1 MLIGVISD
9 THDHVE
15 RMEKAFE
22 IVAERG
28 VGMVCHLGDWVAPD
42 MLDLAEKLAKDI
54 AVPMKSVLG
63 NNDREV
69 FEIIQ
74 SGGNRWDMEIGLQK
88 MFFTADDTRI
98 ALYHGTDANITKEI
112 IDSDKFNA
120 VFTGHSH
127 QPRIETVRNT
137 LWLNPG
143 TVSGIK
149 PGGRKVNTGEL
160 AVYDTLANTA
170 QLIDFEV

>member
-9 THDHVE
+9 THDQAA

-22 IVAERG
+22 IMAERG
-28 VGMVCHLGDWVAPD
+28 VDMVCHLGDWVAPD

-54 AVPMKSVLG
+54 AVPMKSILG

-74 SGGNRWDMEIGLQK
+74 SGGNRWDLEIGLQK
-88 MFFTADDTRI
+88 MFFTADNTRI
-98 ALYHGTDANITKEI
+98 ALYHGTDATITKEI
-112 IDSDKFNA
+112 IDSGKFNA

-127 QPRIETVRNT
+127 HPSIETTRKT